1 VVCNVSRI
9 TLRSL
14 LIGTT
19 RFLVVLGSVLVAPPL
34 SAADSTANVLVI
46 ADMDSSIHQVF
57 IDTLRRDS
65 AIEDTLKVID
75 IAEFNNNADSISQTD
90 TRLLMPVGVNALNS
104 VINSNPTLPVWAA
117 LVPKR
122 SYESLLEHAAE
133 ADLYSAWVVD
143 QPLPRRFDL
152 LKLALP
158 TVKRIGVL
166 VGESPENAVQA
177 LQDAAVERSLELIV
191 HRVSDEQDAVAQ
203 TQKLGETVDAML
215 AVPDR
220 VSLNLNNAKGI
231 LLSAYRQRL
240 PIVGYTR
247 AYVSA
252 GALVAVYSMPEQI
265 AQQVIEEWTM
275 LVPNTQIKS
284 ELHYPKY
291 FSVAVNTRVARSLG
305 IQLPSQASLF
315 TRLQEAE

>member
-1 VVCNVSRI
+1 MVCNVSRI